1 MACGWSSGL
10 FRLWN
15 GRRSGRKIA
24 WTPEERAA
32 LVSQSDDDPH
42 CRCLVAV
49 GGDGTVSDLLN
60 ERPRVPLT
68 VFPAGTEN
76 LVAQHFGLRRDP
88 VALAARLSPAGPGP
102 G

>member
-10 FRLWN
+10 FSALE
-15 GRRSGRKIA
+15 RSALGTKIA

-32 LVSQSDDDPH
+32 LVNKSDDDPR

-68 VFPAGTEN
+68 SS
-76 LVAQHFGLRRDP
+76 RP
-88 VALAARLSPAGPGP
+88 VPKTWSPSTSV
-102 G
+102 